1 MTLLGPTEELN
12 WPVLVPTLL
21 LPLLEFLVM
30 GRRSLQVFHL
40 AGDGSSCWWLYTYI
54 GKSLEAVTAV
64 CMFNL
69 HNASATLGKPWP
81 SGLPMWLGSQYLS
94 PAGRKFLQQ
103 KSCKSSK
110 TLFSSSSP
118 WDWVRQGLFFSLLF
132 YIAVAL
138 QPQLIQPS

>member
-1 MTLLGPTEELN
+1 MSLLGPIQELY
-12 WPVLVPTLL
+12 WPVFVPTLL
-21 LPLLEFLVM
+21 LPLLESIVM
-30 GRRSLQVFHL
+30 GRRSQQVFHL
-40 AGDGSSCWWLYTYI
+40 AGDGSSCRWLYTYI
-54 GKSLEAVTAV
+54 GKSLGAVAAV

-81 SGLPMWLGSQYLS
+81 PGLPMWLGNQYLTL
-94 PAGRKFLQQ
+94 AGSKFLQQ